1 MTTTS
6 STTSSG
12 SDPIVS
18 VASSSSA
25 GAAGGS
31 VIDVSELVSEL
42 VSSTQA
48 PQEAIISNQTQS
60 VTAEI
65 SAVGTLQ
72 SALSTF
78 QSSLSALDTPSAF
91 GSETATS
98 SDTTAFTATADSD
111 AVLGSYDVTVSQ
123 LAQAQ
128 QLVSNAFSGGSSA
141 TVGTGTLQLSL
152 GGTSFSVSIDSSNDT
167 VAGIAAAINSA
178 TGNPGI
184 EASVVTGSDG
194 AHLVLTSALTGASNT
209 IQVAETDSGDGLSAL
224 TYGGTNT
231 TNYTEPTG
239 GTPQDAEF
247 SIAGV
252 SYTSASNTVTD
263 ALSGV
268 TLNLLGTTTS
278 TDGTDGTDGTD
289 TTTTPATL
297 TVATN
302 TSDIETNIQA
312 FVSAYNTLQQSL
324 SSLGSYDST
333 SGTAGELMGNPL
345 LLGIQNE
352 LSSALYSIVD
362 TGSSTYNSLASVGI
376 TTNSDGTLSLNQTT
390 LSTALSSDYSAVS
403 QLFSGTNGVATN
415 LNNQITSDLASGGP
429 ISTTSQTLV
438 QQEDS
443 LTQQSDQLQEQMN
456 QLSASLTQ
464 QYSSLNTLLSSLQTT
479 SSYLTQAFA
488 SLPQVQGTQSA

>member
-6 STTSSG
+6 SVSG
-12 SDPIVS
+12 TGQPIVS
-18 VASSSSA
+18 VASSNSA

-31 VIDVSELVSEL
+31 VINVSELVSEL
-42 VSSTQA
+42 VSASQA
-48 PQEAIISNQTQS
+48 PQESIISNQTQS
-60 VTAEI
+60 VTAQI
-65 SAVGTLQ
+65 SAVGSLQ

-78 QSSLSALDTPSAF
+78 QSSLSALDTPEAF
-91 GSETATS
+91 GSESATS
-98 SDTTAFTATADSD
+98 SNTAAFTATAGSA
-111 AVLGSYDVTVSQ
+111 AVLGTYSVSVTQ

-128 QLVSNAFSGGSSA
+128 QLVSNAFAGGASA
-141 TVGTGTLQLSL
+141 TTGTGTLQLSL
-152 GGTSFSVSIDSSNDT
+152 GGTSFSVTVNGSNDT

-184 EASVVTGSDG
+184 EASVVTGTDG
-194 AHLVLTSALTGASNT
+194 AHLVLTSSLTGASNT
-209 IQVAETDSGDGLSAL
+209 IQVSETDGGIGLSDL
-224 TYGGTNT
+224 TYGTGNT
-231 TNYTEPTG
+231 ANYTEPTG

-252 SYTSASNTVTD
+252 AYTSASNTVTD

-268 TLNLLGTTTS
+268 TLSLTGTTT
-278 TDGTDGTDGTD
+278 
-289 TTTTPATL
+289 TTTSGTTTDTPATL

-302 TSDIETNIQA
+302 TSSIVTNIQA
-312 FVSAYNTLQQSL
+312 FVSAYNTMQSSL
-324 SSLGSYDST
+324 ASLGSYSST
-333 SGTAGELMGNPL
+333 TDTAGAMMGNPL

-352 LSSALYSIVD
+352 LNSALYSIVD
-362 TGSSTYNSLASVGI
+362 TGSSTYNSLASIGI
-376 TTNSDGTLSLNQTT
+376 TTNSDGSLSLNQAT

-403 QLFSGTNGVATN
+403 QLFSGTSGVATS
-415 LNNQITSDLASGGP
+415 LNSQITSDLGAGGP

-438 QQEDS
+438 QQENS
-443 LTQQSDQLQEQMN
+443 LTEQSDQLQQQMN
-456 QLSASLTQ
+456 ALSASLTQ

>member
-6 STTSSG
+6 SVSG
-12 SDPIVS
+12 TGQPIVS
-18 VASSSSA
+18 VASSNSA

-31 VIDVSELVSEL
+31 VINVSELVSEL
-42 VSSTQA
+42 VSATQA
-48 PQEAIISNQTQS
+48 PQESIISNQTQS
-60 VTAEI
+60 VTAQI
-65 SAVGTLQ
+65 SAVGSLQ

-78 QSSLSALDTPSAF
+78 QSSLSALDTPEAF
-91 GSETATS
+91 GNESAASSNTA
-98 SDTTAFTATADSD
+98 AFTATAGSA
-111 AVLGSYDVTVSQ
+111 AVLGTYSVSVTQ

-128 QLVSNAFSGGSSA
+128 QLVSSAFAGGASA
-141 TVGTGTLQLSL
+141 TTGTGTLQLSL
-152 GGTSFSVSIDSSNDT
+152 GGTSFSVTVNGSNDT

-184 EASVVTGSDG
+184 EASVVTGTDG
-194 AHLVLTSALTGASNT
+194 AHLVLTSSLTGASNT
-209 IQVAETDSGDGLSAL
+209 MQVSETDGGTGLSDL
-224 TYGGTNT
+224 TYGTGNT
-231 TNYTEPTG
+231 ANYTEPAG

-252 SYTSASNTVTD
+252 AYTSASNTVTD

-268 TLNLLGTTTS
+268 TLNLIGTTT
-278 TDGTDGTDGTD
+278 
-289 TTTTPATL
+289 TTTSGTTTDTPATL

-302 TSDIETNIQA
+302 TSSIVSSIQA
-312 FVSAYNTLQQSL
+312 FVSAYNTMQGSL
-324 SSLGSYDST
+324 ASLGSYSST
-333 SGTAGELMGNPL
+333 TDTAGAMMGNPL

-352 LSSALYSIVD
+352 LNSALYSIVD
-362 TGSSTYNSLASVGI
+362 TGSSTYNSLASIGI
-376 TTNSDGTLSLNQTT
+376 TTNSDGSLSLNQAT

-403 QLFSGTNGVATN
+403 QLFSGTSGVATS
-415 LNNQITSDLASGGP
+415 LNNQITSDLAAGGP

-438 QQEDS
+438 QQENS
-443 LTQQSDQLQEQMN
+443 LTEQSDQLQQQMN
-456 QLSASLTQ
+456 ALSASLTQ